1 MCRWSARSGP
11 MCRFA
16 KFTSSS
22 WSRGRRYTAP
32 PLSSTD
38 TSCPDSRAACP
49 VRSLLPE
56 RFRGGCPFGAG
67 RWLRS
72 DSPGRCHELA
82 TSLPRGLAGFP
93 GPSRG
98 ELIGGLPGRFRPGF
112 VRPGFVSG
120 RLVWQIAGRKLGER
134 AFDLLPDPA
143 ESDAEDALAALQQ
156 VDDFVA

>member
-1 MCRWSARSGP
+1 MRCCSAWLGP
-11 MCRFA
+11 MCRCA
-16 KFTSSS
+16 KFTDAPGV
-22 WSRGRRYTAP
+22 RGRYVVTP
-32 PLSSTD
+32 PLS
-38 TSCPDSRAACP
+38 PERRSRAACS